1 MSRSIMT
8 RIVLCT
14 VGILVLGQ
22 ILFYNGVQTGNLA
35 RSKDDRLRLQQEIE
49 ELSVTRQELQQY
61 LAGLQDEYNE
71 IIATVPEKILQ
82 GYEDHEVILAS
93 FLDYLKASEFD
104 RVDAKV
110 SMQGARK
117 FINRPVPLFEHE
129 MTFNF
134 SFTYLSDARKFLAL
148 ILNQDYYPVTVRS
161 LELRDSGERRI
172 SGVLQASLLIP
183 ARQQKQLF
191 GVKEGGS

>member
-1 MSRSIMT
+1 MSPNIMT
-8 RIVLCT
+8 KIILCIVS
-14 VGILVLGQ
+14 ILIFVQ
-22 ILFYNGVQTGNLA
+22 VLFYNAAQSGNLA
-35 RSKDDRLRLQQEIE
+35 RSQDDRLRLQQQID
-49 ELSVTRQELQQY
+49 ELSVTKQELQQY
-61 LAGLQDEYNE
+61 LAGLQNEYNE
-71 IIATVPEKILQ
+71 IVATVPEKILQ
-82 GYEDHEVILAS
+82 GYEDNEVILAS

-134 SFTYLSDARKFLAL
+134 SFTHLSDARKFLAL
-148 ILNQDYYPVTVRS
+148 ILDQDYYPITVRS
-161 LELRDSGERRI
+161 LELRGSGERKI

-191 GVKEGGS
+191 GAKEGGI